1 MEQVDFREVLQSKKS
16 SEEQEGGG
24 QQNQEGLK
32 GTLKKSEILNN
43 NLVATKR
50 SRGKEKVQVE
60 VRRENS
66 QAEEV
71 FLEDNFKPE
80 FTQQLKDVN
89 VRN

>member
-60 VRRENS
+60 VRRD